1 MKICLKCLLGANKII
16 CFVSRQDVDGID
28 GKASLQLE
36 VCCKGAGEEFQEMR
50 QGLQLVFT
58 TSSTFPVILKELIDE
73 LMRKNTTKTNFYL
86 FAKKKMDDKKSFI
99 GILFF
104 SLFSPK
110 EEKAEKLKLKKQRG
124 GEVQEAAVKEGKR
137 TRRPRRRN
145 DNEKRGQEAGRALKQ
160 ATLNRTNSTQLD
172 EMRDTSSHTLDKN
185 SSKENN
191 CLQPSHPSQS
201 SISDYWYLQM

>member
-1 MKICLKCLLGANKII
+1 MIVPAPK
-16 CFVSRQDVDGID
+16 
-28 GKASLQLE
+28 
-36 VCCKGAGEEFQEMR
+36 
-50 QGLQLVFT
+50 
-58 TSSTFPVILKELIDE
+58 SSSG
-73 LMRKNTTKTNFYL
+73 
-86 FAKKKMDDKKSFI
+86 KKKKPRDRREGNDPSYQ
-99 GILFF
+99 
-104 SLFSPK
+104 
-110 EEKAEKLKLKKQRG
+110 KQRG

-201 SISDYWYLQM
+201 SISDY